1 VNGTFITEE
10 RYLPGIE
17 GDSMGHRYAVIG
29 AGRQGIAAAYDMV
42 KFGDAEKV
50 VLIDID
56 GKVAEEG
63 AERINSLLGGS
74 KAEGVQADVADPQAI
89 SSVLEDTTS
98 FLSAVPYRFNLPLT
112 ELAIKTGTN
121 MTDLGG
127 HTGIVRDQLAL
138 DQRAK
143 EAGISIVPDCG
154 MGPGMN
160 ISLAEYSMSKMGDP
174 KEVRIWDGGLPQE
187 PVPPWNYSLTFN
199 INGLTNEYFGNAYFL
214 RDGRITEVPCFDD
227 YEILEF
233 PEPLGKLEA
242 FVTSGGLSTAPWTF
256 EGTLDVLENKTLRFP
271 GHAAMFR
278 SFSDLG
284 LYGEEPVV
292 TESGQT
298 IVPRDVFHGLL
309 APRIGTEGD
318 DATVQDF
325 AVMLVKCLG
334 ERKVAGS
341 ESERESVEAITVLID
356 QFDASTGFTS
366 MQRLTGWHASI
377 MSILQAQGKVETGAL
392 PVEKA
397 VSGSVIVEE
406 ARKRGFSIEEKVE
419 VLE

>member
-1 VNGTFITEE
+1 
-10 RYLPGIE
+10 
-17 GDSMGHRYAVIG
+17 MGHRYAVIG

-50 VLIDID
+50 RLVDID
-56 GKVAEEG
+56 GEVAKAG
-63 AERINSLLGGS
+63 ADRINTLLGGS
-74 KAEGVQADVADPQAI
+74 KAEGVQADVGDKEAI
-89 SSVLEDTTS
+89 MRILEDTTS
-98 FLSAVPYRFNLPLT
+98 FLSAVPYRFNLLLT
-112 ELAIKTGTN
+112 ELAIETGTN

-127 HTGIVRDQLAL
+127 HTGIVREQLAL

-160 ISLAEYSMSKMGDP
+160 ISLAEYSMSKMDDP

-199 INGLTNEYFGNAYFL
+199 INGLTNEYFGNAFFL
-214 RDGRITEVPCFDD
+214 RDGKITEIPCFDD
-227 YEILEF
+227 YEILDF

-256 EGTLDVLENKTLRFP
+256 KGTLDVLENKTLRFP

-284 LYGEEPVV
+284 LFGEEPVRS
-292 TESGQT
+292 ESGQE
-298 IVPRDVFHGLL
+298 IIPRDVFHGLL
-309 APRIGTEGD
+309 APRIAHSEPDEG
-318 DATVQDF
+318 VRDF

-334 ERKVAGS
+334 ERFIDGS
-341 ESERESVEAITVLID
+341 ADGKETVEAVTVLID
-356 QFDASTGFTS
+356 QFDESTGFTS

-377 MSILQAQGKVETGAL
+377 MSILQAQGKIGTGAQ

-397 VSGSVIVEE
+397 VKGAVIVEE
-406 ARKRGFSIEEKVE
+406 ARKRGFSIEEKVQ
-419 VLE
+419 VLPQG